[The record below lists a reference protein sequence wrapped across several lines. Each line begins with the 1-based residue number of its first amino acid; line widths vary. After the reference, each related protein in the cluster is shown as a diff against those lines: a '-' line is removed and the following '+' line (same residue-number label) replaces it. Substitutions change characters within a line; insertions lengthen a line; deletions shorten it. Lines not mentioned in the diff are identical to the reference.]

1 VTNPGAAP
9 DGADA
14 GQIQDG
20 NSAAAEDTTGSEDD
34 VAEHQDDADD
44 AGKERGGT
52 RPQREARLRQRAQ
65 TAEAE
70 RDQLRERLDALHRQ
84 TVDDIAA
91 AAGLPDPAL
100 LHAAGHDVDAFLND
114 DGTVDRDSV
123 VTAAT
128 EAMNRYGIPR
138 RLRPNP
144 QQGAHGGVPTAK
156 GVNKVINDALG
167 R

>member
-1 VTNPGAAP
+1 MTNPVAAP
-9 DGADA
+9 EGADA
-14 GQIQDG
+14 GQIHDG
-20 NSAAAEDTTGSEDD
+20 TSEASEDATGREDD
-34 VAEHQDDADD
+34 VTEHQDDADD
-44 AGKERGGT
+44 ASEERSGT

-100 LHAAGHDVDAFLND
+100 LHAAGHDMGAFLND
-114 DGTVDRDSV
+114 DGTVNRDSV
-123 VTAAT
+123 VTAAA
-128 EAMNRYGIPR
+128 EAMSRFGIPR

-144 QQGAHGGVPTAK
+144 QQGTRGGTPTAK
-156 GVNKVINDALG
+156 GVSHVINDALG